1 MGESWCLHALDAGF
15 SPCHSFRMQCFV
27 PRLLPLMLAMA
38 SLVLST
44 PASAQDNTPVQ
55 IAEGADPVKLACV
68 GDSITSGMGASKP
81 YPMQL
86 QTLLGKAWEVKNFGV
101 SGTTLLNGG
110 DNPYQKTTAFADAK
124 AYLPQVVVIMLGTND
139 TKPQNWK
146 LKDQY
151 VPDYKDLIEKFKAL
165 PSNPRIFIA
174 MPVPV
179 MGGGNYGIVESG
191 IQQESAWIPDIARD
205 ENVGLI
211 DLHGALKGHDA
222 DFPDKVHP
230 NDDGA
235 HRMAVAVAKALT
247 GSTDP
252 AP

>member
-1 MGESWCLHALDAGF
+1 MKRFTRRF
-15 SPCHSFRMQCFV
+15 S
-27 PRLLPLMLAMA
+27 LLALAMA
-38 SLVLST
+38 SIVFSSLAL
-44 PASAQDNTPVQ
+44 AQDNSPVQ
-55 IAEGADPVKLACV
+55 IADGAGPVKLACV
-68 GDSITSGMGASKP
+68 GDSITFGMGARKP
-81 YPMQL
+81 YPTQL
-86 QTLLGKAWEVKNFGV
+86 QALLGKAWEVKNFGV
-101 SGTTLLNGG
+101 SGTTLLKGG

-139 TKPQNWK
+139 TKPRNWK

-174 MPVPV
+174 LPVAV

-191 IQQESAWIPDIARD
+191 IEQESAWIPDIARD

-211 DLHGALKGHDA
+211 DLHGALMGHDG

-247 GSTDP
+247 GTDP